1 MPNELKTELQTAVGE
16 ARGMLEDLQRLGLG
30 EIYPD
35 PGSILD
41 STSDLIASG
50 QLGTENLMKIEA
62 DVVDCRRCSLA
73 AENTKALCGV
83 GHPDAQLVFIDGSP
97 GPEEEQSGEPFAG
110 AAGELLDR
118 ILNAMGL
125 ARSDVYLLYVVKCPP
140 GDVQHPGIDEIA
152 ACVPFLIRQIESIRP
167 EIIVTLGSF
176 ASQTLLQSDQPIAQM
191 RGHWQQYRNI
201 SLMPTLHPSD
211 LLNNPLGKREAW
223 DDMKQVIKRLREGQ
237 DDNC

>member
-16 ARGMLEDLQRLGLG
+16 ARGILEDLQRLGLG

-35 PGSILD
+35 PDSILD
-41 STSDLIASG
+41 SISDLIAPG
-50 QLGTENLMKIEA
+50 ELGSENLMKIEA
-62 DVVDCRRCSLA
+62 EVVNCQRCSLA
-73 AENTKALCGV
+73 GGSTKVLFGV
-83 GHPDAQLVFIDGSP
+83 GHPDAQLVFVDGSP
-97 GPEEEQSGEPFAG
+97 GPEEVLSGEPFAG

-125 ARSDVYLLYVVKCPP
+125 ARSDVYLLYVVKCLSGNEQRP
-140 GDVQHPGIDEIA
+140 GTDEIA
-152 ACVPFLIRQIESIRP
+152 ACAPFLIRQIESIRP
-167 EIIVTLGSF
+167 EIIVTLGTF
-176 ASQTLLQSDQPIAQM
+176 ASQILLQSDQPIAQM

-211 LLNNPLGKREAW
+211 LLINPLGKREVW

-237 DDNC
+237 EGGC